1 MILAFFRCLSQSL
14 RMSPQAFNV
23 VLFVADFAAAVDRLQ
38 RRFGSRAA
46 CPSVP
51 WHRALREAE
60 YADTRRLIGAR
71 HAELDAVH
79 HRVTYC
85 EAVLR
90 LEHGADEGP
99 AGAAGRCGA
108 SGRRQLQKVAT
119 RTSSSQSSHMSASSS
134 APGCSGWPRPD
145 GSGIRAKIVS
155 KRSLAI

>member
-1 MILAFFRCLSQSL
+1 M
-14 RMSPQAFNV
+14 
-23 VLFVADFAAAVDRLQ
+23 LFWW
-38 RRFGSRAA
+38 AA

-99 AGAAGRCGA
+99 AVAAGHCGA
-108 SGRRQLQKVAT
+108 SATPAAAVAVSFRRWRRLN
-119 RTSSSQSSHMSASSS
+119 
-134 APGCSGWPRPD
+134 
-145 GSGIRAKIVS
+145 I
-155 KRSLAI
+155 